1 MKHVKKIT
9 VVTVFAILISF
20 FSLSVSIGALGTA
33 NAFKGSSIENKKIW
47 EVNIR
52 DISTMAV
59 SSNYVSILKEPSM
72 IDNGINYSLTLSNV
86 NDYAQFQFNINNSGN
101 QTSPIPFS
109 GSATLDPE
117 WVVTAL
123 QAASGLPWKQGSGWR
138 LWLKSPS
145 QLRQS
150 CRNAKGISVP
160 RLLFSQTFRSFEQLE
175 C

>member
-1 MKHVKKIT
+1 MFKVKEEKWH
-9 VVTVFAILISF
+9 
-20 FSLSVSIGALGTA
+20 SLLNTQIPTYLSA
-33 NAFKGSSIENKKIW
+33 N
-47 EVNIR
+47 
-52 DISTMAV
+52 M
-59 SSNYVSILKEPSM
+59 L
-72 IDNGINYSLTLSNV
+72 
-86 NDYAQFQFNINNSGN
+86 NINNAGN

-117 WVVTAL
+117 WVVTAF

-175 C
+175 CRSQLSSGSQFS

>member
-1 MKHVKKIT
+1 MFKVKEEKWH
-9 VVTVFAILISF
+9 
-20 FSLSVSIGALGTA
+20 SLLNTQIPTYLSA
-33 NAFKGSSIENKKIW
+33 N
-47 EVNIR
+47 
-52 DISTMAV
+52 M
-59 SSNYVSILKEPSM
+59 
-72 IDNGINYSLTLSNV
+72 
-86 NDYAQFQFNINNSGN
+86 FNINNAGN

-175 C
+175 CRSQLSSGSQFWSKPRLAAAGGPLLSRADAKGCDCYTQTPGQLETRAGHGSTLRL

>member
-1 MKHVKKIT
+1 MFKVKEEKWHSLLNTQIPT
-9 VVTVFAILISF
+9 Y
-20 FSLSVSIGALGTA
+20 LSV
-33 NAFKGSSIENKKIW
+33 N
-47 EVNIR
+47 
-52 DISTMAV
+52 M
-59 SSNYVSILKEPSM
+59 
-72 IDNGINYSLTLSNV
+72 
-86 NDYAQFQFNINNSGN
+86 FNINNAGN

-175 C
+175 CRGQLSSGSQFSQNSIYSWNGLAHTEQYGVSSGHFLMLFLPFCLILSITKNYPKYAH

>member
-101 QTSPIPFS
+101 QTTPSPFS